1 MLNPELEQ
9 TIVAAYREARSRA
22 HEYLTVEH
30 LLYALLRTAT
40 GRKLIKTLGGD
51 IAQLDVR
58 LESYFTEHFTQKP
71 RKQQDPTET
80 VAFQRLIQRTLL
92 HVQMAEKPEAE
103 IGDLLASIFEEDET
117 HACFFLREQGLTRLA
132 VLRLITELDQSTI
145 HPREE
150 LPQLPA
156 APPANPRSESEP
168 ESSNDGEHDPELREK
183 QGRRQARRE
192 KKQPTHLEAFTVDLR
207 ALAAAG
213 KIDPLIG
220 REREIQRI
228 MQILCRRQKN
238 NPLLIGDPGVGK
250 TAMAEGLA
258 RRLHRGE
265 APESLLDYQI
275 YALDLGAVLAG
286 TKYRGQFEERL
297 KGIIRELE
305 EKERVI
311 IFIDEIH
318 TLVGAGATS
327 GGAMDAANL
336 LKPILAA
343 GHIRCLGS
351 TTYEE
356 YKQNFSRDHA
366 LARRFQPVHL
376 PEPSPAETLEILK
389 GLKERF
395 ESYHQVRYSPAAL
408 KAAAE
413 LSARYINDRKLPDK
427 AIDVIDEAAA
437 AARLKHRPGRRVT
450 IRVPEIEKS
459 VALIARVPVKKMGAD
474 KSRQLARLDEHL
486 KNEIFG
492 QDQAIAVLFKALKRA
507 HAGLNSP
514 DRPLASFLFTGPTG
528 VGKTEICRQTASCL
542 GLELIRFDMSE
553 YMEKH
558 AVARLIG
565 APPGY
570 IGFEQGGLLTEQI
583 RKTPHALVLLDE
595 IDKAHPDI
603 FAILLQ
609 IMDYATLTD
618 NNGKKADFRHAILV
632 MTSNA
637 GAREM
642 AANAIGFDTC
652 ASSGK
657 GTRSKGEKALE
668 KLFTPEFRN
677 RLDAILFFNSL
688 DLEIMRRVVDK
699 NIARLAETLKR
710 RKVVLEPLDATTRDW
725 LAERGYDPRFG
736 ARPLERLI
744 QEAIK
749 DPLADEMLFGG
760 LRNGG
765 RARVL
770 IREGKTV
777 IEVPESRP

>member
-1 MLNPELEQ
+1 MINPELEQ

-30 LLYALLRTAT
+30 LLFALLQTET
-40 GRKLIKTLGGD
+40 GCGLIEALGGD
-51 IAQLDVR
+51 IER
-58 LESYFTEHFTQKP
+58 LEARLEEYFSQRLSQPGQKGRP
-71 RKQQDPTET
+71 DPTET

-103 IGDLLASIFEEDET
+103 IGDLLASIFEEEET
-117 HACFFLREQGLTRLA
+117 HACFFLREQGLTRLD
-132 VLRLITELDQSTI
+132 VLRLISELDTSAAR
-145 HPREE
+145 PRER
-150 LPQLPA
+150 LPLRPA
-156 APPANPRSESEP
+156 SPPAKPGKPQAAGPQDEAP
-168 ESSNDGEHDPELREK
+168 ETDTRQQQQEK
-183 QGRRQARRE
+183 KQ
-192 KKQPTHLEAFTVDLR
+192 KQPTHLEAFTVDLR
-207 ALAAAG
+207 ARAAAG

-220 REREIQRI
+220 REQEMQRL

-258 RRLHRGE
+258 LQLHQGQSPE
-265 APESLLDYQI
+265 ALLEYEI
-275 YALDLGAVLAG
+275 FALDLGAVLAG

-305 EKERVI
+305 ERDKVI
-311 IFIDEIH
+311 VFIDEIH
-318 TLVGAGATS
+318 TLIGAGATS

-351 TTYEE
+351 TTHEE
-356 YKQNFSRDHA
+356 YKQNFSRDRA

-376 PEPSPAETLEILK
+376 PEPKIAETIQILK
-389 GLKERF
+389 GLQSRF
-395 ESYHQVRYSPAAL
+395 EEYHQVSYSPAAL
-408 KAAAE
+408 KAAVE
-413 LSARYINDRKLPDK
+413 LSARYITERKLPDK

-437 AARLKHRPGRRVT
+437 AARLKAKPGKRLA
-450 IRVPEIEKS
+450 IRVPEIEKTIS
-459 VALIARVPVKKMGAD
+459 LIARVPVRRMTAD
-474 KSRQLARLDEHL
+474 SSRRLARLDQHL
-486 KNEIFG
+486 HQEIFG
-492 QDQAIAVLFKALKRA
+492 QEAAIAALFKALKRS
-507 HAGLNSP
+507 HAGLNP
-514 DRPLASFLFTGPTG
+514 PERPLGSFLFTGPTG
-528 VGKTEICRQTASCL
+528 VGKTEICRQTAACL

-570 IGFEQGGLLTEQI
+570 VGFEQGGLLTEQI

-618 NNGKKADFRHAILV
+618 NNGKQADFRHAILI

-642 AANAIGFDTC
+642 SANAIGFGEAD
-652 ASSGK
+652 AGR
-657 GTRSKGEKALE
+657 TRAKGEKALE

-677 RLDAILFFNSL
+677 RLDEIIFFNPL
-688 DLEIMRRVVDK
+688 DQEIMRRVVDK
-699 NIARLAETLKR
+699 YMARLAEFLHS
-710 RKVVLEPLDATTRDW
+710 RKVELQPLDDATRDW
-725 LAERGYDPRFG
+725 LAEKGYDPKFG
-736 ARPLERLI
+736 ARPLDRLI
-744 QEAIK
+744 QERIK
-749 DPLADEMLFGG
+749 DQLADEMLFGG
-760 LRNGG
+760 LKSGG
-765 RARVL
+765 GARIV
-770 IREGKTV
+770 IREGKPT
-777 IEVPESRP
+777 IEVGG